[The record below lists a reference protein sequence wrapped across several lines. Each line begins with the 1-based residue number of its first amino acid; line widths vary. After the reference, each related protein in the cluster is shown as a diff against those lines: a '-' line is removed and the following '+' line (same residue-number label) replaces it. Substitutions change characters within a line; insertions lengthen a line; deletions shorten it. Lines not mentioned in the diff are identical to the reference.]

1 MVVAA
6 GAIAPSAGAVVVPA
20 AGAIAPSAA
29 GAIAVVSVV
38 DIVVVSVVAGVVVV
52 VSAVFDSHDDR
63 PAVRARPR
71 AATLNRLFILKVIL
85 KMG

>member
-1 MVVAA
+1 M
-6 GAIAPSAGAVVVPA
+6 APP
-20 AGAIAPSAA
+20 AA

-38 DIVVVSVVAGVVVV
+38 AVVVAVVVSVVAGVVVV

-71 AATLNRLFILKVIL
+71 AANLTNVFMLGYF
-85 KMG
+85 